1 MTSALNLLG
10 LEDNVNMNSNNNKV
24 MTLADASGKEDSHIA
39 HRWYGI
45 ATTQTKMSMTQ
56 QNHVSI
62 SAWKDESENHDPEIY
77 DAAAFMN
84 GDTGRNDFVLLDG
97 DDLPQD
103 DVSLTIDEFE

>member
-1 MTSALNLLG
+1 
-10 LEDNVNMNSNNNKV
+10 
-24 MTLADASGKEDSHIA
+24 
-39 HRWYGI
+39 
-45 ATTQTKMSMTQ
+45 MSMTQ

-62 SAWKDESENHDPEIY
+62 SAWKDEFENHDPEIC

-84 GDTGRNDFVLLDG
+84 GDTARNDFVLLDG

>member
-1 MTSALNLLG
+1 MCRSQPASSTHQ
-10 LEDNVNMNSNNNKV
+10 
-24 MTLADASGKEDSHIA
+24 ASGKEDSHIT

-84 GDTGRNDFVLLDG
+84 GDTARNDFVLLAG